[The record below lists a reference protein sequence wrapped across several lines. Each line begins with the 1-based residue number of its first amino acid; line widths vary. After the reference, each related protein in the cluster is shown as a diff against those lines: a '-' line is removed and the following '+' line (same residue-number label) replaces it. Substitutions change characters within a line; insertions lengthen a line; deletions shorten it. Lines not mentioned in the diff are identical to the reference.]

1 MSMRLSQFDK
11 LFLKHITFNQ
21 KKTRNGGGGGCKIYN
36 VCTNRPYYI
45 HIILC
50 LCSVTQSCLTLCNP
64 MDHSI
69 PGGCSSL
76 AFTISRFLLK
86 LMSMELMM
94 PSNHFIFCH
103 ALHLLFSIF
112 PSIRVFSKELA
123 LPIRKPKNWNCSN
136 SPSNEYSGLTS
147 FRIDWFDLLEV
158 QGTLKS
164 LLLHQSWKA

>member
-1 MSMRLSQFDK
+1 MLLSQFDK

-21 KKTRNGGGGGCKIYN
+21 KKTGNGGGGGGKIYN
-36 VCTNRPYYI
+36 VCMNRPYYT

-64 MDHSI
+64 IDHST
-69 PGGCSSL
+69 PEGCSSL
-76 AFTISRFLLK
+76 AFTISQFLFK
-86 LMSMELMM
+86 LMSIKLMM
-94 PSNHFIFCH
+94 PSNHFILCH
-103 ALHLLFSIF
+103 PLHFLFSIF

-164 LLLHQSWKA
+164 LLLHQSWNA